1 MKIDTSS
8 PLFEV
13 AFWVVLLAVLYLVL
27 PSATFNMVA
36 EALSPVALIP

>member
-13 AFWVVLLAVLYLVL
+13 AFWAVLYLVL